1 MDIENTFENL
11 EKIGEQNFDKAE
23 FEKQIF
29 DFVNQLDKIWDIL
42 RLASLV
48 RWAQYENEND
58 AIEIALSYKRLID
71 EINLTQDELSKKIG
85 KKRSTI
91 SNYLRLLK
99 LRNNIYYFR
108 ISILLLFIIIK

>member
-11 EKIGEQNFDKAE
+11 EKIAEQNFDKAE

-58 AIEIALSYKRLID
+58 AIEIALDISDRAIEKAVESNNKADLETIID
-71 EINLTQDELSKKIG
+71 ELEMSMELEERADEVRKILNNL
-85 KKRSTI
+85 
-91 SNYLRLLK
+91 
-99 LRNNIYYFR
+99 
-108 ISILLLFIIIK
+108 

>member
-58 AIEIALSYKRLID
+58 AIEIALDISDRAIEKAVESNNKADLETIID
-71 EINLTQDELSKKIG
+71 ELEMSMELEERADEVRKILNNL
-85 KKRSTI
+85 
-91 SNYLRLLK
+91 
-99 LRNNIYYFR
+99 
-108 ISILLLFIIIK
+108 

>member
-11 EKIGEQNFDKAE
+11 EKIGEQNFEKAE

-48 RWAQYENEND
+48 RWAKYENEND
-58 AIEIALSYKRLID
+58 AIEIALDISDRAIEKAVESNNKADFETIID
-71 EINLTQDELSKKIG
+71 ELEMSMELEERADEVRKILNNLE
-85 KKRSTI
+85 
-91 SNYLRLLK
+91 
-99 LRNNIYYFR
+99 
-108 ISILLLFIIIK
+108 

>member
-11 EKIGEQNFDKAE
+11 EKIGEQNFDKAK

-58 AIEIALSYKRLID
+58 AIETALDISDRAIEKAVGSNNKADLETIID
-71 EINLTQDELSKKIG
+71 ELEMSMELEERADEVRKILNNLE
-85 KKRSTI
+85 
-91 SNYLRLLK
+91 
-99 LRNNIYYFR
+99 
-108 ISILLLFIIIK
+108 

>member
-11 EKIGEQNFDKAE
+11 EKIAEQNFDKAE

-58 AIEIALSYKRLID
+58 AIEIALDISDRAIEKAVESNNKADLETIID
-71 EINLTQDELSKKIG
+71 ELEMSLELEERADEVRKILNNLE
-85 KKRSTI
+85 
-91 SNYLRLLK
+91 
-99 LRNNIYYFR
+99 
-108 ISILLLFIIIK
+108 

>member
-11 EKIGEQNFDKAE
+11 EKIAEQNFDKAE

-58 AIEIALSYKRLID
+58 AIEIALDISDRAIEKAVESNNKADLETIID
-71 EINLTQDELSKKIG
+71 ELEMSMELEERADEVRKILNNLERKK
-85 KKRSTI
+85 
-91 SNYLRLLK
+91 L
-99 LRNNIYYFR
+99 
-108 ISILLLFIIIK
+108 

>member
-11 EKIGEQNFDKAE
+11 EKIAEQNFDKAE

-29 DFVNQLDKIWDIL
+29 DFVNQLNKIWDIL

-58 AIEIALSYKRLID
+58 AIEIALDISDRAIEKAVESNNKANLETIID
-71 EINLTQDELSKKIG
+71 ELEMSMELEERADEVRKILNNLE
-85 KKRSTI
+85 
-91 SNYLRLLK
+91 
-99 LRNNIYYFR
+99 
-108 ISILLLFIIIK
+108 

>member
-23 FEKQIF
+23 FEKYIF

-58 AIEIALSYKRLID
+58 AIEIAQAKQPKAER
-71 EINLTQDELSKKIG
+71 
-85 KKRSTI
+85 
-91 SNYLRLLK
+91 
-99 LRNNIYYFR
+99 
-108 ISILLLFIIIK
+108 

>member
-11 EKIGEQNFDKAE
+11 EKIAEQNFDKAE

-29 DFVNQLDKIWDIL
+29 DFVNQLNKIWDIL

-58 AIEIALSYKRLID
+58 AIEIALDISDRAIEKAVESNNKADLETIID
-71 EINLTQDELSKKIG
+71 ELEMSMELEGRADEVRKILNNLE
-85 KKRSTI
+85 
-91 SNYLRLLK
+91 
-99 LRNNIYYFR
+99 
-108 ISILLLFIIIK
+108 

>member
-58 AIEIALSYKRLID
+58 AIEIALDISDRAIEKAVESNNKADLETIID
-71 EINLTQDELSKKIG
+71 ELEMSMELEERADEIRKILNNLE
-85 KKRSTI
+85 
-91 SNYLRLLK
+91 
-99 LRNNIYYFR
+99 
-108 ISILLLFIIIK
+108 

>member
-48 RWAQYENEND
+48 RWAQDENETD
-58 AIEIALSYKRLID
+58 AIETALDISDRAIEKAVESNNKANLETIID
-71 EINLTQDELSKKIG
+71 ELEMSMELEERADEVRKILNNL
-85 KKRSTI
+85 
-91 SNYLRLLK
+91 
-99 LRNNIYYFR
+99 
-108 ISILLLFIIIK
+108 

>member
-11 EKIGEQNFDKAE
+11 EKIAEQNFDKAE

-48 RWAQYENEND
+48 RLAQYENEND
-58 AIEIALSYKRLID
+58 AIEIALDISDRAIEKAVESNNMADLETIID
-71 EINLTQDELSKKIG
+71 ELEMSMELEGRADEVRKILNNLE
-85 KKRSTI
+85 
-91 SNYLRLLK
+91 
-99 LRNNIYYFR
+99 
-108 ISILLLFIIIK
+108 

>member
-11 EKIGEQNFDKAE
+11 EKIAEQNFDKAE

-58 AIEIALSYKRLID
+58 AIETALDISDRAIEKAVESNNKADLETIID
-71 EINLTQDELSKKIG
+71 ELEMSMELEERADEVRKILNNLK
-85 KKRSTI
+85 
-91 SNYLRLLK
+91 
-99 LRNNIYYFR
+99 
-108 ISILLLFIIIK
+108 

>member
-42 RLASLV
+42 SDNIV
-48 RWAQYENEND
+48 C
-58 AIEIALSYKRLID
+58 
-71 EINLTQDELSKKIG
+71 IG
-85 KKRSTI
+85 V
-91 SNYLRLLK
+91 
-99 LRNNIYYFR
+99 
-108 ISILLLFIIIK
+108 LLFNIKNFIFRFDVKYHRIRFI

>member
-11 EKIGEQNFDKAE
+11 EKIGEQNFEKAE

-58 AIEIALSYKRLID
+58 AIEI
-71 EINLTQDELSKKIG
+71 T
-85 KKRSTI
+85 
-91 SNYLRLLK
+91 
-99 LRNNIYYFR
+99 
-108 ISILLLFIIIK
+108 

>member
-11 EKIGEQNFDKAE
+11 EKIAEQNFDKAE

-29 DFVNQLDKIWDIL
+29 DFVNQLNKIWDIL

-58 AIEIALSYKRLID
+58 AIEIALDISDRAIEKAVESNNKANLETIID
-71 EINLTQDELSKKIG
+71 ELEMSMELEGRADEVRKILNNLEWKK
-85 KKRSTI
+85 
-91 SNYLRLLK
+91 L
-99 LRNNIYYFR
+99 
-108 ISILLLFIIIK
+108 

>member
-1 MDIENTFENL
+1 MNIENTFENL
-11 EKIGEQNFDKAE
+11 EKIAEQNFDKAE

-58 AIEIALSYKRLID
+58 AIEIALDISDRAIEKAVESNNKADLETIID
-71 EINLTQDELSKKIG
+71 ELEMSMELEERADEVRKILNNLE
-85 KKRSTI
+85 
-91 SNYLRLLK
+91 
-99 LRNNIYYFR
+99 
-108 ISILLLFIIIK
+108 

>member
-11 EKIGEQNFDKAE
+11 EKIAEQNFDKAE

-58 AIEIALSYKRLID
+58 AIETALDISDRAIEKAVESNNKADLETIID
-71 EINLTQDELSKKIG
+71 ELEMSMELEERADEVRKILNNLE
-85 KKRSTI
+85 
-91 SNYLRLLK
+91 
-99 LRNNIYYFR
+99 
-108 ISILLLFIIIK
+108 

>member
-11 EKIGEQNFDKAE
+11 EKIGEQNFEKAE

-29 DFVNQLDKIWDIL
+29 NFVNQLDKIWDIL

-58 AIEIALSYKRLID
+58 AIEIALDISDRAIEKAVESNNKADLETIID
-71 EINLTQDELSKKIG
+71 ELEMSMELEERADEVRKILNNLD
-85 KKRSTI
+85 
-91 SNYLRLLK
+91 
-99 LRNNIYYFR
+99 
-108 ISILLLFIIIK
+108 

>member
-58 AIEIALSYKRLID
+58 AIEIALDISDRAIEKAVESNNKANLETIID
-71 EINLTQDELSKKIG
+71 ELEMSMELEERADEVRKILNNLE
-85 KKRSTI
+85 
-91 SNYLRLLK
+91 
-99 LRNNIYYFR
+99 
-108 ISILLLFIIIK
+108 

>member
-11 EKIGEQNFDKAE
+11 EKIAEQNFDKAE

-58 AIEIALSYKRLID
+58 AIEIALDISDRAIEKAVESNNEADLETIID
-71 EINLTQDELSKKIG
+71 ELEMSMELEERADEVRKILNNLE
-85 KKRSTI
+85 
-91 SNYLRLLK
+91 
-99 LRNNIYYFR
+99 
-108 ISILLLFIIIK
+108 

>member
-29 DFVNQLDKIWDIL
+29 DFVNQLNKIWDIL

-58 AIEIALSYKRLID
+58 AIEIALDISDRAIEKAVESNNKANLETIID
-71 EINLTQDELSKKIG
+71 ELEMSMELEERADEVRKILNNL
-85 KKRSTI
+85 
-91 SNYLRLLK
+91 
-99 LRNNIYYFR
+99 
-108 ISILLLFIIIK
+108 

>member
-58 AIEIALSYKRLID
+58 AIETALDISDRAIEKAVESNNKANLETIID
-71 EINLTQDELSKKIG
+71 ELEMSMELDERADEVKKIID
-85 KKRSTI
+85 KI
-91 SNYLRLLK
+91 S
-99 LRNNIYYFR
+99 
-108 ISILLLFIIIK
+108 

>member
-11 EKIGEQNFDKAE
+11 EKIAEQNFDKAE

-58 AIEIALSYKRLID
+58 AIEIALDISDRAIEKAVESNNKADLETIID
-71 EINLTQDELSKKIG
+71 ELEMSMELEERADEVRKILNNLE
-85 KKRSTI
+85 
-91 SNYLRLLK
+91 
-99 LRNNIYYFR
+99 
-108 ISILLLFIIIK
+108 

>member
-11 EKIGEQNFDKAE
+11 EKIAEQNFDKAE

-58 AIEIALSYKRLID
+58 AIEIALDISDRAIEKAVESHNKADLETIID
-71 EINLTQDELSKKIG
+71 ELEMSMELEERADEVRKILNNLE
-85 KKRSTI
+85 
-91 SNYLRLLK
+91 
-99 LRNNIYYFR
+99 
-108 ISILLLFIIIK
+108 

>member
-1 MDIENTFENL
+1 MDVENTFENL

-58 AIEIALSYKRLID
+58 AIEIALDISDRAIEKAVESNNKADLETIID
-71 EINLTQDELSKKIG
+71 ELEMSMELEERADEVRKILNNLE
-85 KKRSTI
+85 
-91 SNYLRLLK
+91 
-99 LRNNIYYFR
+99 
-108 ISILLLFIIIK
+108 

>member
-58 AIEIALSYKRLID
+58 AIETALDISDRAIEKAVESNNKADLETIID
-71 EINLTQDELSKKIG
+71 ELEMSMELEERADEVRKIL
-85 KKRSTI
+85 
-91 SNYLRLLK
+91 NK
-99 LRNNIYYFR
+99 LE
-108 ISILLLFIIIK
+108 

>member
-1 MDIENTFENL
+1 MYIENTFENL

-58 AIEIALSYKRLID
+58 AIEIALDISDRAIEKAVESNNKANLETIID
-71 EINLTQDELSKKIG
+71 ELEMSMELEERADEVRKILNNL
-85 KKRSTI
+85 
-91 SNYLRLLK
+91 
-99 LRNNIYYFR
+99 
-108 ISILLLFIIIK
+108 

>member
-29 DFVNQLDKIWDIL
+29 DFVNQLNKIWDIL

-58 AIEIALSYKRLID
+58 AIEIALDISDRAIEKAVESNNKADLETIID
-71 EINLTQDELSKKIG
+71 ELEMSMELEGRADEVRKILNNLE
-85 KKRSTI
+85 
-91 SNYLRLLK
+91 
-99 LRNNIYYFR
+99 
-108 ISILLLFIIIK
+108 

>member
-11 EKIGEQNFDKAE
+11 EKIAEQNFDKAE

-58 AIEIALSYKRLID
+58 AIEIALDISDRAIEKAVESNNKANLETIID
-71 EINLTQDELSKKIG
+71 ELEMSMELEERADEVRKILNNL
-85 KKRSTI
+85 
-91 SNYLRLLK
+91 
-99 LRNNIYYFR
+99 
-108 ISILLLFIIIK
+108 

>member
-11 EKIGEQNFDKAE
+11 EKIAGQNFDKAE

-58 AIEIALSYKRLID
+58 AIETALDISDRAIEKAVESNNKADLETIID
-71 EINLTQDELSKKIG
+71 ELEMSMELEGRADEVRKILNNLE
-85 KKRSTI
+85 
-91 SNYLRLLK
+91 
-99 LRNNIYYFR
+99 
-108 ISILLLFIIIK
+108 

>member
-58 AIEIALSYKRLID
+58 AIEIALDISDRAIEKAVESNNKADLETIID
-71 EINLTQDELSKKIG
+71 ELEMYMELEERADEVRKILNNLE
-85 KKRSTI
+85 
-91 SNYLRLLK
+91 
-99 LRNNIYYFR
+99 
-108 ISILLLFIIIK
+108 